1 MRSPRQPR
9 RPAVAAPPA
18 WRVASLVL
26 CLLATPAAAIYEDQV
41 GTYDWYKQYVGR
53 PVAAAFLPGKERVFV
68 STSQHL
74 LASLSTQSGS
84 VVWRRAHTQADSLD
98 AMLTV
103 QASTGLVLAASS
115 GGKLLRAWDALEG
128 SFR

>member
-1 MRSPRQPR
+1 
-9 RPAVAAPPA
+9 
-18 WRVASLVL
+18 VASLVL